1 MYKIIQLDNNAYINL
16 HVSATNWA
24 ILLKVMFE
32 NYGKG
37 MLKVITIHFLFIEI
51 EYHNGKKPF

>member
-1 MYKIIQLDNNAYINL
+1 MYKIIQLEHNAYINL

-24 ILLKVMFE
+24 IPLKVKFE

-37 MLKVITIHFLFIEI
+37 MMKVITIHFLFIEI
-51 EYHNGKKPF
+51 EYYNGKKPF

>member
-1 MYKIIQLDNNAYINL
+1 MYKIIQLEHNAYINL

-24 ILLKVMFE
+24 ILLKVKFE

-37 MLKVITIHFLFIEI
+37 MMKEITIHFLFIEI
-51 EYHNGKKPF
+51 EYYNGKKPF